1 MATNF
6 HESETTQRE
15 KTVSRLKIFN
25 FSLNWDLKMT
35 QCKPCR
41 SKPGNILTR
50 RLCRNKKHSE
60 DNELYRSNSFKFER
74 FEKRDTT
81 EEDKNNIFVCEDY
94 SLPLDYFKSCSSNLH
109 PKQLSHSNIQSKKQ
123 SFKVELLEGYS
134 QPNDDA
140 TLVTTAS
147 FASNEKKI
155 SNRRVYS
162 DSSLPQSSECE
173 LEQNLDS
180 GNSLSDIGKDIFQ
193 LEKNSK
199 PSLYYYSDIAK
210 RQDKKT
216 NLEKTLFLNQNKT
229 YFKRSSTSTKKTRS
243 LAAKEKSKKLYH
255 SSESETSENSECP
268 ECKNTHSILKP
279 NVKPLLEFEMHAF
292 ESNDIFTSQAI
303 FGSYS
308 SNNNALSD
316 CSFNS
321 CDTILKSKDM
331 NSKKQIYETAFDS
344 RITKNDDISILD
356 NITKNPEMFPFPNDL
371 LMISDSSLSCLGIQ
385 EGKKD
390 NNTNIENDALI
401 EDMNELLIN
410 EKTKTQK
417 PFSTPSPPSTAPL
430 PLKFPS
436 KNSNC
441 LKDTIKSTPNL
452 PSSDV
457 LQYPKAMNNC
467 CIFGETKQIQIS
479 SSKKTSE
486 KSRSDLHDNN
496 LKFKQKFKIFASTDS
511 IKSSNIS
518 IDSLR
523 SCTSDEARSTTSS
536 DSQRSSSISSHD
548 SDSGSRAFYQLKNN
562 VSFNT
567 KLHML
572 SPISD
577 KSVIESAEIDGSMT
591 KDPITVPVRRK
602 INTEGNMEF
611 KNNSFSHKLLSSL
624 ASEIR
629 GSDSGISLQSRE
641 EMKQNVSTSE
651 VDKQI
656 TFETNTPYSLN
667 DLPFDMPKLERRH
680 GYFQSECSTKQID
693 STNLEICLVKKTNNI
708 ERQSLTLNFNER
720 KSPKSLKFGTIN
732 GYSNSNNTMLKLD
745 LGNYNQFSKLIDV
758 DIPFDR
764 QNWYHGAIS
773 RIEAENVL
781 RPLDAGSFL
790 VRNSES
796 AKQDYS
802 LSLKSAKG
810 FMHMRIQRSDDSN
823 KYILGQ
829 FSRPFDTIPEMIQH
843 FCLNRLPVR
852 GAEHM
857 CLVKPVVVQIL

>member
-385 EGKKD
+385 E
-390 NNTNIENDALI
+390 A
-401 EDMNELLIN
+401 
-410 EKTKTQK
+410 
-417 PFSTPSPPSTAPL
+417 
-430 PLKFPS
+430 
-436 KNSNC
+436 
-441 LKDTIKSTPNL
+441 
-452 PSSDV
+452 
-457 LQYPKAMNNC
+457 
-467 CIFGETKQIQIS
+467 
-479 SSKKTSE
+479 
-486 KSRSDLHDNN
+486 
-496 LKFKQKFKIFASTDS
+496 
-511 IKSSNIS
+511 
-518 IDSLR
+518 
-523 SCTSDEARSTTSS
+523 
-536 DSQRSSSISSHD
+536 
-548 SDSGSRAFYQLKNN
+548 
-562 VSFNT
+562 
-567 KLHML
+567 
-572 SPISD
+572 
-577 KSVIESAEIDGSMT
+577 
-591 KDPITVPVRRK
+591 
-602 INTEGNMEF
+602 
-611 KNNSFSHKLLSSL
+611 
-624 ASEIR
+624 
-629 GSDSGISLQSRE
+629 
-641 EMKQNVSTSE
+641 
-651 VDKQI
+651 
-656 TFETNTPYSLN
+656 
-667 DLPFDMPKLERRH
+667 
-680 GYFQSECSTKQID
+680 
-693 STNLEICLVKKTNNI
+693 NNI

>member
-385 EGKKD
+385 E
-390 NNTNIENDALI
+390 A
-401 EDMNELLIN
+401 
-410 EKTKTQK
+410 
-417 PFSTPSPPSTAPL
+417 
-430 PLKFPS
+430 
-436 KNSNC
+436 
-441 LKDTIKSTPNL
+441 
-452 PSSDV
+452 
-457 LQYPKAMNNC
+457 
-467 CIFGETKQIQIS
+467 
-479 SSKKTSE
+479 
-486 KSRSDLHDNN
+486 
-496 LKFKQKFKIFASTDS
+496 
-511 IKSSNIS
+511 
-518 IDSLR
+518 
-523 SCTSDEARSTTSS
+523 
-536 DSQRSSSISSHD
+536 
-548 SDSGSRAFYQLKNN
+548 
-562 VSFNT
+562 
-567 KLHML
+567 
-572 SPISD
+572 
-577 KSVIESAEIDGSMT
+577 
-591 KDPITVPVRRK
+591 
-602 INTEGNMEF
+602 
-611 KNNSFSHKLLSSL
+611 
-624 ASEIR
+624 EIR

-693 STNLEICLVKKTNNI
+693 STNLEICLVKKSNANNI